1 MANPID
7 ITSRIYKVLTELFGP
22 KFARDMIGTA
32 TNVTKP
38 VKLDPNAPTAALY
51 SKGALRSNPGAEGL
65 AEQKIMEYAP
75 TILSNKNKMEQM
87 NFLENAETLLEIRKG
102 KTTKDGVP
110 IEKTKPE
117 ENFFENTEPA
127 DVIDLKTKTKV
138 DEKGIASLKDRFG
151 LPEGIDPKSTK
162 GQFIQSIQRAEAN
175 SPEAE
180 KLAEEGL
187 ENFLGF
193 GREVQGPDLLTE
205 ARRRAVVRQILLED
219 NRIDLPP
226 AIRKS
231 LKNRDDLAGG
241 ADQNLDPLNIYDTYY
256 ERNIT
261 KLEALDGIIEGEHHV
276 GEDAIFKGSKVYK
289 IPVRETNDFVLTVTA
304 DSKKNALRWVQSHI
318 ASLEDEYYR
327 SNKLNVP
334 VEFYDLE
341 AKKPTYGK
349 LVTKETVDVKRKI
362 KRT

>member
-51 SKGALRSNPGAEGL
+51 SNGALRSNPGAEGL

-75 TILSNKNKMEQM
+75 SILSNKNKMEQM

-151 LPEGIDPKSTK
+151 LPEGIDPRSSK
-162 GQFIQSIQRAEAN
+162 GQFIQSIQRAEADTR
-175 SPEAE
+175 EAE
-180 KLAEEGL
+180 ELAKKGL
-187 ENFLGF
+187 EDFLGF

-205 ARRRAVVRQILLED
+205 ARRRAVVREILLND
-219 NRIDLPP
+219 KRIDLPP

-231 LKNRDDLAGG
+231 LKNRDDLSGG

-261 KLEALDGIIEGEHHV
+261 KLEALDGIIEGSRSEKEAV
-276 GEDAIFKGSKVYK
+276 DEFVKEFDGFDLKPKVSKEKPV
-289 IPVRETNDFVLTVTA
+289 VRESIDDELVELEETKNLDNFDEEVTDRA
-304 DSKKNALRWVQSHI
+304 GEIID
-318 ASLEDEYYR
+318 EDIDPD
-327 SNKLNVP
+327 KL
-334 VEFYDLE
+334 
-341 AKKPTYGK
+341 AKGGRPGAGLDYLMG
-349 LVTKETVDVKRKI
+349 V
-362 KRT
+362 